1 MKYII
6 DFKDELTLAE
16 VDQYLTDHNIIK
28 IRRFDNFGH
37 VLLVSS
43 DNVLVVNDFIEE
55 VILDEDNAIKLLN
68 LDITLVDSNVDTQFN
83 TDDEKNWWKVAS
95 INNIDFD
102 QETYTCKVRG
112 QGNTVYILDSG
123 IQVDHPEFVDTDIT
137 LLHSIVPGDFTD
149 YQGHGTAIASV
160 ISGKTCGLTG
170 AKIKVVKVFDMGQG
184 TLQSDLLAA
193 FDAVLTDYIATG
205 KTMSVVNLSWGIA
218 KNDYINAKI
227 EQMIDQGLYIVAA
240 AGNSGVP
247 IDDITPASIPRV
259 LTLGAYDQE
268 LKPCDFSNY
277 TGESTISVTGG
288 VVNHGALDGWAPGNR
303 IWAATKNSEYG
314 FASGTSIAAGIAS
327 GSIVYNMARYTVD
340 GQGPDIFVNYQSRL
354 EHLATSTISS
364 DVNQTPFHGIA
375 ISKPNLLDLSDPKY
389 VNSINKVVNYYT
401 QKEYTF
407 PTAHVEA
414 HAEKVSHKSIFSNIA
429 TARVV
434 CTSNNLPDFITISN
448 TGIVTIDAPAIEEGK
463 LYEKLEPVTFDTY
476 QRDGSTGTVILTI
489 TILRSDINKQNASD
503 ILPPDDPLLD
513 LMLYSC
519 FGFACDPSCQGSFC
533 QYFSSGKSFFCS
545 C

>member
-6 DFKDELTLAE
+6 DFKDEMTLEE
-16 VDQYLTDHNIIK
+16 VDQYLIDHNITK

-43 DNVLVVNDFIEE
+43 DTILETNDFIEK
-55 VILDEDNAIKLLN
+55 VIIDEGNEIKLLN
-68 LDITLVDSNVDTQFN
+68 LDITLVDSEVETEFN
-83 TDDEKNWWKVAS
+83 TSDEKNWWKIAS
-95 INNIDFD
+95 INDLNFD
-102 QETYTCKVRG
+102 DEVHKCKVRG

-123 IQVDHPEFVDTDIT
+123 IQQDHPEFVDADIT
-137 LLHSIVPGDFTD
+137 LLHSIIPGNFTD

-193 FDAVLTDYIATG
+193 FDAVLNDYIANG

-218 KNDYINAKI
+218 KNEYINAKI
-227 EQMIDQGLYIVAA
+227 EQMIDQGLYVVAA
-240 AGNSGVP
+240 AGNSGLP
-247 IDDITPASIPRV
+247 IDDVTPASIPRV
-259 LTLGAYDQE
+259 LTLGAYDQD

-277 TGESTISVTGG
+277 TGESTISVTGD
-288 VVNHGALDGWAPGNR
+288 VVNHGALDGWAPGTR
-303 IWAATKNSEYG
+303 IWAATKDSGYG

-327 GSIVYNMARYTVD
+327 GSIVYNMARYTAN
-340 GQGPDIFVNYQSRL
+340 GSGPDIFTNYQTRL
-354 EHLATSTISS
+354 EHLSATTLSS
-364 DVNQTPFHGIA
+364 DANQTPYDGIA

-389 VNSINKVVNYYT
+389 ANSVNKVVNYYT
-401 QKEYTF
+401 QRDYTF

-414 HAEKVSHKSIFSNIA
+414 QAGMVSHKSIFSNIA

-434 CTSNNLPDFITISN
+434 CTSDNLPDFVSISN

-463 LYEKLEPVTFDTY
+463 LYDTLDPVTFDTY
-476 QRDGSTGTVILTI
+476 QRDGSMGTVILTI
-489 TILRSDINKQNASD
+489 TILRSDINKQNAAD

-519 FGFACDPSCQGSFC
+519 FGFRCDPSCQGSFC
-533 QYFSSGKSFFCS
+533 SYFSSGKSFFCS

>member
-1 MKYII
+1 
-6 DFKDELTLAE
+6 
-16 VDQYLTDHNIIK
+16 
-28 IRRFDNFGH
+28 
-37 VLLVSS
+37 
-43 DNVLVVNDFIEE
+43 
-55 VILDEDNAIKLLN
+55 
-68 LDITLVDSNVDTQFN
+68 
-83 TDDEKNWWKVAS
+83 
-95 INNIDFD
+95 
-102 QETYTCKVRG
+102 
-112 QGNTVYILDSG
+112 
-123 IQVDHPEFVDTDIT
+123 
-137 LLHSIVPGDFTD
+137 
-149 YQGHGTAIASV
+149 
-160 ISGKTCGLTG
+160 
-170 AKIKVVKVFDMGQG
+170 
-184 TLQSDLLAA
+184 
-193 FDAVLTDYIATG
+193 
-205 KTMSVVNLSWGIA
+205 
-218 KNDYINAKI
+218 
-227 EQMIDQGLYIVAA
+227 
-240 AGNSGVP
+240 
-247 IDDITPASIPRV
+247 V

-414 HAEKVSHKSIFSNIA
+414 HAEKVSH
-429 TARVV
+429 
-434 CTSNNLPDFITISN
+434 ISN